1 MGSYPATDLAQVG
14 KWERMS
20 GKLGDVV
27 KVPRLLDYFGV
38 STGMGI
44 WEKLSSVSLVTEN
57 LLGSKQAISI

>member
-1 MGSYPATDLAQVG
+1 
-14 KWERMS
+14 MS